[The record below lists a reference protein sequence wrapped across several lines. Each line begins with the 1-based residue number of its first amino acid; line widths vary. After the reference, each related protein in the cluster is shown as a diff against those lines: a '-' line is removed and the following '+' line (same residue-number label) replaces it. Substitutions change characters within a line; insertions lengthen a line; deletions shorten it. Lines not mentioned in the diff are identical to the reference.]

1 MNEKIMM
8 MKSMIICLLTLVGSF
23 HLQAQQIDVDRV
35 EPHFW
40 WTDMEN
46 KDLQLLVYGNNI
58 AQAQPGIE
66 YEGVRIVKVHKADN
80 PNYLFID
87 LEIAEGTQPGNFPI
101 IFYKKAKEVA
111 RFDYVLKVRHGKKP
125 LDIDASDVIYLITP
139 DRFVNGDPSN
149 DVVKSMKEGLN
160 RENHG
165 GRHGGDLNGVL
176 GSMDYFDELGVTAL
190 WLNPVLENDMPEYS
204 YHGYSTTDYYKVDP
218 RYGNNEMY
226 KQLSDELHKKDMKLI
241 MDMIFNHCGL
251 GHWWMNDLPFK
262 DWVHDFGNY
271 EITNHAIASVSDP
284 YASEVDL
291 QMMTRGW
298 FVPSMPDLN
307 HENEFMATYLIQ
319 NSIWWIEYASLD
331 GIRMDTYPYNNKEM
345 MVEWAERVYKEYP
358 GFYLLGETW
367 VDNEAI
373 ESYWADKAESDIEYD
388 SKLASIT
395 DFPLT
400 YAMHK
405 SFQEDGD
412 LINLYLVLSKDFLY
426 DNAGNNTIFAGNH
439 DMDRYFYTIKEDVD
453 KFKMAMTF
461 LLTTRGIPQLYYG
474 DEILM
479 NGAGDHGILRED
491 FPGGWAGDK
500 SDAFKPEGRTDEQNN
515 AFNHLKTLLN
525 WRKTSTAIHEG
536 ELKHFVPTDNIYVY
550 NRKSGDE
557 SVLVIINNNK
567 NEKEL
572 DMKRFAE
579 VTEGFSSAQDI
590 VSGEEISVVRKIN
603 LPANTSMVLEL
614 MP

>member
-1 MNEKIMM
+1 MKRLKI
-8 MKSMIICLLTLVGSF
+8 LTLVLVIFQFMSTSE
-23 HLQAQQIDVDRV
+23 LMAQKLKLERI
-35 EPHFW
+35 EPAFW
-40 WTDMEN
+40 WAGMAHPG
-46 KDLQLLVYGNNI
+46 LQLLVYGKDVALATPEINY
-58 AQAQPGIE
+58 Q
-66 YEGVRIVKVHKADN
+66 GVEIVKVHQAEN
-80 PNYLFID
+80 PNYIFVD
-87 LEIAEGTQPGNFPI
+87 LEFTPDVKAGSIPI
-101 IFYKKAKEVA
+101 IFKRNNKEVA
-111 RFDYVLKVRHGKKP
+111 RYDYELRQKAAQRPATV
-125 LDIDASDVIYLITP
+125 DASDVIYLITP
-139 DRFVNGDPSN
+139 DRFVNGDPAN
-149 DVVKSMKEGLN
+149 DTVKSMKEGLN
-160 RENHG
+160 REHRG
-165 GRHGGDLNGVL
+165 GRHGGDLNGIL

-190 WLNPVLENDMPEYS
+190 WLNPVLENNMPEYS

-226 KQLSDELHKKDMKLI
+226 KQIADELHKKDMKLI

-251 GHWWMNDLPFK
+251 GHWWMKDLPFK
-262 DWVHDFGNY
+262 DWVHDLENY
-271 EITNHAIASVSDP
+271 ETTNHAIASVSDP
-284 YASEVDL
+284 HASEVDL
-291 QMMTRGW
+291 ELMTRGW

-307 HENEFMATYLIQ
+307 HENKFMATYLIQ
-319 NSIWWIEYASLD
+319 NSIWWIEYAGLD

-373 ESYWADKAESDIEYD
+373 ESFWADKAETDTEYD

-400 YAMHK
+400 NAMHK

-412 LINLYLVLSKDFLY
+412 LINLYMVLSKDFLY
-426 DNAGNNTIFAGNH
+426 HDAGNNTTFAGNH

-479 NGAGDHGILRED
+479 KGAGDHGVLRED
-491 FPGGWAGDK
+491 FPGGWADDK
-500 SDAFKPEGRTDEQNN
+500 SDAFKSEGRTEKQND
-515 AFNHLKTLLN
+515 AFNHLKKLLN
-525 WRKTSTAIHEG
+525 WRKNNTAIQKG
-536 ELKHFVPTDNIYVY
+536 ELTHFVPTDNIYVY
-550 NRKSGDE
+550 NRKSGKE

-567 NEKEL
+567 DEKKL

-579 VTEGFSSAQDI
+579 VTEGFSKARDI
-590 VSGEEISVVRKIN
+590 ISGEEIPALGTIN

-614 MP
+614 RP